1 MMNNTCMNL
10 ATMDTDNYAFFKDFS
25 DKYQEELSDNSRG
38 YHVSIENFAMYLAK
52 ENLWTAFQKDLEE
65 ILKNQTTL
73 EYVAVDYEIPV
84 VMVKYFINMF

>member
-25 DKYQEELSDNSRG
+25 DRYQEELSDNSRE
-38 YHVSIENFAMYLAK
+38 YQYLAK

-65 ILKNQTTL
+65 VLKNQTTL
-73 EYVAVDYEIPV
+73 EYIAVDYEIPV